1 MSEKLFQFTNE
12 TDDDEYLILN
22 RDYIHV
28 HSCGVSN
35 SLKGHTF
42 SRDNG
47 TPDYM
52 LNFIAEGSFVYNN
65 DSSGISNNYKAEKGA
80 VIIYKPNEPQ
90 MFSGLNHKATRYWIH
105 FLGYGVEELLSNCN
119 LDKKRF
125 YEVSNIKP
133 IEQIFLKIINEMQSA
148 NEYKFI
154 KCNSYLLDLLSEIAR
169 LVHNNSAA
177 NGQIVKQLFPAIN
190 TINTCYQKNIDIEDL
205 ASRCLMSKYHFIR
218 SFKALTGLTP
228 YAYLTNVRIS
238 AAKDLLKSTNI
249 KIGSIADS
257 VGIPDQLYFSKL
269 FKKHTGLTPS
279 EYRKKK

>member
-28 HSCGVSN
+28 HSCGVSD
-35 SLKGHTF
+35 SHKGHTF
-42 SRDNG
+42 SRNDG

-65 DSSGISNNYKAEKGA
+65 DSTGISKHYKAEKGT
-80 VIIYKPNEPQ
+80 VVIYKPNESQ
-90 MFSGLNHKATRYWIH
+90 MFSGLSHKATRYWIH
-105 FLGYGVEELLSNCN
+105 FLGYGVEELLSDCN

-125 YEVSNIKP
+125 YKVSNIKP

-154 KCNSYLLDLLSEIAR
+154 KCNSYLLDLLSEISR
-169 LVHNNSAA
+169 LVHNNGAT
-177 NGQIVKQLFPAIN
+177 NGQMVKQLSPAIS

-228 YAYLTNVRIS
+228 YAYLTNVRIT

-257 VGIPDQLYFSKL
+257 IGIPDQLYFSKL

>member
-1 MSEKLFQFTNE
+1 MSEKLFQFLNE
-12 TDDDEYLILN
+12 PDDDENLILT

-28 HSCGVSN
+28 HSCGVAN

-42 SRDNG
+42 SRENG

-52 LNFIAEGSFVYNN
+52 LNFIADGSFVYNN
-65 DSSGISNNYKAEKGA
+65 DKTGISEYYKAEKGA
-80 VIIYKPNEPQ
+80 VIIYKPNESQ
-90 MFSGLNHKATRYWIH
+90 MFSGLDYKATRYWIH
-105 FLGYGVEELLSNCN
+105 FLGYGVSKLLSDCN
-119 LDKKRF
+119 LNDKRF
-125 YEVSNIKP
+125 YEVSNVKP
-133 IEQIFLKIINEMQSA
+133 IEQIFLKIINEMQSS

-169 LVHNNSAA
+169 LIHNNNVN
-177 NGQIVKQLFPAIN
+177 NGQLVKQLSPAIN
-190 TINTCYQKNIDIEDL
+190 TITTCYQKNIDIEDL

-218 SFKALTGLTP
+218 SFKTLTGLTP
-228 YAYLTNVRIS
+228 YAYLTNVRIT

-269 FKKHTGLTPS
+269 FKKHAGLTPS